1 MKITREEL
9 LKIAKQSAI
18 TLPEDEIEGL
28 RTQLE
33 TVLSY
38 TERVKD
44 VAQDVV
50 ESSTKN
56 VNVFRED
63 VIIRT
68 DYQPI
73 LAQAPVREENYFV
86 VPVILENE

>member
-1 MKITREEL
+1 MKLTRDEL

-18 TLPEDEIEGL
+18 TLHEDEIEPL
-28 RTQLE
+28 RNQLE

-38 TERVKD
+38 AARVKE
-44 VAQDVV
+44 VAQDVQ
-50 ESSTKN
+50 EPSTKN

-68 DYQPI
+68 DYEPL
-73 LAQAPVREENYFV
+73 LAQAPVREETYFV

>member
-1 MKITREEL
+1 MKLTREEL
-9 LKIAKQSAI
+9 FKIAKHSAI
-18 TLPEDEIEGL
+18 TLHEDEIESL
-28 RTQLE
+28 RNQLE
-33 TVLSY
+33 TVLTY
-38 TERVKD
+38 AARVKE
-44 VAQDVV
+44 VAQEVQ

-68 DYQPI
+68 DYEPI
-73 LAQAPVREENYFV
+73 LAQAPVREETYFV

>member
-1 MKITREEL
+1 MKLTREEL
-9 LKIAKQSAI
+9 FKIAKHSAI
-18 TLPEDEIEGL
+18 TLHEDEIESL
-28 RTQLE
+28 RNQLE
-33 TVLSY
+33 TVFTY
-38 TERVKD
+38 AARVKE
-44 VAQDVV
+44 VAQEVQ

-68 DYQPI
+68 DYEPI
-73 LAQAPVREENYFV
+73 LAQAPVREETYFV